1 MRNATQK
8 EIDKFIEY
16 RANHVALV
24 QRIGS
29 VVFGIDISD
38 HDKDKIEADGEELNL
53 FSLRN
58 SMLNG
63 TYHPHKAD
71 RAKLKRLVGKHVKSQ
86 KHHPEY
92 WDDSITARNFDDENP
107 PQVNAHK
114 MPKRYLL
121 EMVCDWC
128 AVALKLNKPLFNWYN
143 KTCTGEN
150 ARFLFT
156 DNQKEYIIE
165 CISRV
170 ASKIKEENLH
180 YPKVEYTAELDSPK
194 IDFGKKLKE
203 SKEDIIYSKE
213 FKDWFGD
220 WENDPE
226 HSSKVVDKDGK
237 PLVVYHGSYNEFDTF
252 KSKGMGIHFGTKQA
266 SEDRLSNTA
275 DIDGDRLDYESLLNK
290 RKEYAKEKG
299 IIYPCFLNIR
309 NPFILKDFGN
319 SNFISS
325 DIYEYLIDYGFPK
338 EEIDGLLY
346 KDGVYLK
353 EYLISKKFDGI
364 FYKNKIEDEGSI
376 SYIVFN
382 SNQIKSAT
390 DNNGN
395 FSIESDNMYESRSLL
410 DMSTEEVINLVEE
423 PVIYR
428 KSFKEWFGDWEND
441 PKNSSKMVGRNG
453 KPKVFY
459 HGTNKKFDTF
469 STDMIGSN
477 TGELG
482 WYGKGF
488 YFTTDYLMARH
499 YGSKVLEVYLN
510 IRHPFYIDSNNLR
523 RYKDELELT
532 DLDLYMTDP
541 ARIFKNNKKS
551 VKLSELL
558 IKDGYDGII
567 YSEDGVSWSEVVV
580 FNPNQIKATD
590 NEGFDKESDNIY
602 EKIKS
607 ENKLKESKED
617 KIYSK
622 EFKEWFGDW
631 ENDPEHSS
639 KVVDKDGKPLAVYH
653 GSFSLFN
660 SFDPNKGHNVPAIW
674 HADRLSIAS
683 HWSNTSDIH
692 RNSKKVS
699 EDFESLKSLVKELES
714 KDTPFEEVVK
724 EISTFT
730 EENFDTKIESFS
742 HYTSL
747 EACKKYNLDPEESEG
762 IYYGYEIIHHNNE
775 MGITGNVRKDLHK
788 YYERLL
794 EYVEDMIKDSTR
806 NSIDSYHSGFLYKN
820 YLNIRKPLIVDA
832 KDEPYYKIKYKGEYY
847 NTESLAMYAKENGYD
862 GVIVKNVYETDY
874 ENKKGTDYI
883 VFNPNQIKS
892 ATDNNGNFSKESDNM
907 YEKILHKNNKWVV
920 TDHTGKKNL
929 GTYDTKEEAEK
940 RLKQVEYFKHINE
953 NEEKVIDTKESSDVE
968 STTVNE
974 KVITSFGGKVPISN
988 KDKDQILKF
997 CKKAVEDGMKPTK
1010 YTEEDMSNS
1019 ANFSSGSI
1027 ASNAPENTLKVINLG
1042 AEKIEEAFVICSL
1055 DGQKVEGTYT
1065 TDLSKAKEMRNELA
1079 DTYKTFFK
1087 INKVADIPNFENTEE
1102 FKEST
1107 EKGKTCVFTFG
1118 RYQPPTKGHLK
1129 VWKKVADTEGDAHYI
1144 YTSHTKD
1151 KKKNPLDYNTKVG
1164 LIESALKENSIN
1176 AEVVE
1181 SEAKTIIDV
1190 VVDIANKG
1198 FTDIIFV
1205 GGSDRLND
1213 IVTLIQKYN
1222 DVPNKEGNSYHFDT
1236 IEGVSAGERD
1246 PDSDSLEGV
1255 SGTKIRQFALDND
1268 FESFKNNLAFSDEST
1283 AKEVM
1288 EIIKSNIK

>member
-8 EIDKFIEY
+8 EIDNFIEY

-38 HDKDKIEADGEELNL
+38 HDKDKIEANGEELNL

-143 KTCTGEN
+143 KTCIGEN

-180 YPKVEYTAELDSPK
+180 YPKIEYTAELDSPK

-203 SKEDIIYSKE
+203 SKEDKIYSKE
-213 FKDWFGD
+213 FKD
-220 WENDPE
+220 
-226 HSSKVVDKDGK
+226 
-237 PLVVYHGSYNEFDTF
+237 
-252 KSKGMGIHFGTKQA
+252 
-266 SEDRLSNTA
+266 
-275 DIDGDRLDYESLLNK
+275 
-290 RKEYAKEKG
+290 
-299 IIYPCFLNIR
+299 
-309 NPFILKDFGN
+309 
-319 SNFISS
+319 
-325 DIYEYLIDYGFPK
+325 
-338 EEIDGLLY
+338 
-346 KDGVYLK
+346 
-353 EYLISKKFDGI
+353 
-364 FYKNKIEDEGSI
+364 
-376 SYIVFN
+376 
-382 SNQIKSAT
+382 
-390 DNNGN
+390 
-395 FSIESDNMYESRSLL
+395 
-410 DMSTEEVINLVEE
+410 
-423 PVIYR
+423 
-428 KSFKEWFGDWEND
+428 
-441 PKNSSKMVGRNG
+441 
-453 KPKVFY
+453 
-459 HGTNKKFDTF
+459 
-469 STDMIGSN
+469 
-477 TGELG
+477 
-482 WYGKGF
+482 
-488 YFTTDYLMARH
+488 
-499 YGSKVLEVYLN
+499 
-510 IRHPFYIDSNNLR
+510 
-523 RYKDELELT
+523 
-532 DLDLYMTDP
+532 
-541 ARIFKNNKKS
+541 
-551 VKLSELL
+551 
-558 IKDGYDGII
+558 
-567 YSEDGVSWSEVVV
+567 
-580 FNPNQIKATD
+580 
-590 NEGFDKESDNIY
+590 
-602 EKIKS
+602 
-607 ENKLKESKED
+607 
-617 KIYSK
+617 
-622 EFKEWFGDW
+622 WFGDW

-653 GSFSLFN
+653 GSFSLFD

-692 RNSKKVS
+692 RSPKVV
-699 EDFESLKSLVKELES
+699 EEFENLKSLVKELES

-724 EISTFT
+724 KISDFT
-730 EENFDTKIESFS
+730 EENFDTEIKSDS
-742 HYTSL
+742 SYTSI
-747 EACKKYNLDPEESEG
+747 EDCKEYNLDPERYEG
-762 IYYGYEIIHHNNE
+762 ISYGYNIIYNNGME
-775 MGITGNVRKDLHK
+775 TGGNVRKDLHK
-788 YYERLL
+788 YYETLMS
-794 EYVEDMIKDSTR
+794 YVESMVR
-806 NSIDSYHSGFLYKN
+806 NSSRDYINYYDGGFIYKN

-832 KDEPYYKIKYKGEYY
+832 KDEPYHNIRYRGEYY
-847 NTESLAMYAKENGYD
+847 NTESLAMYAKERGYD

-892 ATDNNGNFSKESDNM
+892 ATDNNGNFSIESDNM

-1027 ASNAPENTLKVINLG
+1027 ASNAPENTLKVVNLG

-1065 TDLSKAKEMRNELA
+1065 TDLNKAKKMRNELA

-1087 INKVADIPNFENTEE
+1087 INKVSDIPNSENTEE

-1129 VWKKVADTEGDAHYI
+1129 VWKKVGDTEGDAHYI

-1164 LIESALKENSIN
+1164 LIKSALKENNIN

-1246 PDSDSLEGV
+1246 PDSDSLEGI

>member
-8 EIDKFIEY
+8 EIDNFIEY

-143 KTCTGEN
+143 KTCIGEN

-170 ASKIKEENLH
+170 ASKIKGENLH
-180 YPKVEYTAELDSPK
+180 YPKIEYTAELDSPK

-237 PLVVYHGSYNEFDTF
+237 PL
-252 KSKGMGIHFGTKQA
+252 
-266 SEDRLSNTA
+266 
-275 DIDGDRLDYESLLNK
+275 
-290 RKEYAKEKG
+290 
-299 IIYPCFLNIR
+299 
-309 NPFILKDFGN
+309 
-319 SNFISS
+319 
-325 DIYEYLIDYGFPK
+325 
-338 EEIDGLLY
+338 
-346 KDGVYLK
+346 
-353 EYLISKKFDGI
+353 
-364 FYKNKIEDEGSI
+364 
-376 SYIVFN
+376 
-382 SNQIKSAT
+382 
-390 DNNGN
+390 
-395 FSIESDNMYESRSLL
+395 
-410 DMSTEEVINLVEE
+410 
-423 PVIYR
+423 
-428 KSFKEWFGDWEND
+428 
-441 PKNSSKMVGRNG
+441 
-453 KPKVFY
+453 
-459 HGTNKKFDTF
+459 
-469 STDMIGSN
+469 
-477 TGELG
+477 
-482 WYGKGF
+482 
-488 YFTTDYLMARH
+488 
-499 YGSKVLEVYLN
+499 
-510 IRHPFYIDSNNLR
+510 
-523 RYKDELELT
+523 
-532 DLDLYMTDP
+532 
-541 ARIFKNNKKS
+541 
-551 VKLSELL
+551 
-558 IKDGYDGII
+558 
-567 YSEDGVSWSEVVV
+567 
-580 FNPNQIKATD
+580 
-590 NEGFDKESDNIY
+590 
-602 EKIKS
+602 
-607 ENKLKESKED
+607 
-617 KIYSK
+617 
-622 EFKEWFGDW
+622 
-631 ENDPEHSS
+631 
-639 KVVDKDGKPLAVYH
+639 AVYH
-653 GSFSLFN
+653 GSFSLFD

-762 IYYGYEIIHHNNE
+762 IYYGYNVIYNNGME
-775 MGITGNVRKDLHK
+775 SCGNVRKDLHK

-832 KDEPYYKIKYKGEYY
+832 KDKPYYKIKYKGEYY
-847 NTESLAMYAKENGYD
+847 NTESLAMYAKENEYD

-953 NEEKVIDTKESSDVE
+953 NEEKVIDTKESSDVK

-1087 INKVADIPNFENTEE
+1087 INKVADIPNSENTEE

-1129 VWKKVADTEGDAHYI
+1129 VWKKVGDTEGDAHYI

-1246 PDSDSLEGV
+1246 PDSDSLEGI

>member
-8 EIDKFIEY
+8 EIDNFIEY

-38 HDKDKIEADGEELNL
+38 HDKDKIEANGEELNL

-114 MPKRYLL
+114 IPKRYLL

-143 KTCTGEN
+143 KTCIGEN

-180 YPKVEYTAELDSPK
+180 YPKIEYTAELDSPK
-194 IDFGKKLKE
+194 IDFGKKLNE
-203 SKEDIIYSKE
+203 SKEDKIYSKE

-226 HSSKVVDKDGK
+226 HSSKVVD
-237 PLVVYHGSYNEFDTF
+237 
-252 KSKGMGIHFGTKQA
+252 
-266 SEDRLSNTA
+266 
-275 DIDGDRLDYESLLNK
+275 
-290 RKEYAKEKG
+290 
-299 IIYPCFLNIR
+299 
-309 NPFILKDFGN
+309 
-319 SNFISS
+319 
-325 DIYEYLIDYGFPK
+325 
-338 EEIDGLLY
+338 
-346 KDGVYLK
+346 
-353 EYLISKKFDGI
+353 
-364 FYKNKIEDEGSI
+364 
-376 SYIVFN
+376 
-382 SNQIKSAT
+382 
-390 DNNGN
+390 
-395 FSIESDNMYESRSLL
+395 
-410 DMSTEEVINLVEE
+410 
-423 PVIYR
+423 
-428 KSFKEWFGDWEND
+428 EN
-441 PKNSSKMVGRNG
+441 
-453 KPKVFY
+453 
-459 HGTNKKFDTF
+459 
-469 STDMIGSN
+469 
-477 TGELG
+477 
-482 WYGKGF
+482 
-488 YFTTDYLMARH
+488 
-499 YGSKVLEVYLN
+499 
-510 IRHPFYIDSNNLR
+510 
-523 RYKDELELT
+523 
-532 DLDLYMTDP
+532 
-541 ARIFKNNKKS
+541 
-551 VKLSELL
+551 
-558 IKDGYDGII
+558 
-567 YSEDGVSWSEVVV
+567 
-580 FNPNQIKATD
+580 
-590 NEGFDKESDNIY
+590 
-602 EKIKS
+602 
-607 ENKLKESKED
+607 
-617 KIYSK
+617 
-622 EFKEWFGDW
+622 
-631 ENDPEHSS
+631 
-639 KVVDKDGKPLAVYH
+639 GKPLAVYH
-653 GSFSLFN
+653 GSFSLFD

-762 IYYGYEIIHHNNE
+762 IYYGYNIIYNNGME
-775 MGITGNVRKDLHK
+775 SGGNVRKDLHK

-832 KDEPYYKIKYKGEYY
+832 KDKPYYKIWYKGEYY

-883 VFNPNQIKS
+883 VFNSNQIKS
-892 ATDNNGNFSKESDNM
+892 ATDNNGNFSIESDNM

-1042 AEKIEEAFVICSL
+1042 VEKIEEAFVICSL

-1087 INKVADIPNFENTEE
+1087 INKVADIPNSENTEE

-1129 VWKKVADTEGDAHYI
+1129 VWKKVANTEGDAHYI

-1164 LIESALKENSIN
+1164 LIESALKENNID

-1222 DVPNKEGNSYHFDT
+1222 DVPNKEGDSYHFDT

-1268 FESFKNNLAFSDEST
+1268 FESFKDNLAFSDEST

>member
-8 EIDKFIEY
+8 EIDNFIEY

-38 HDKDKIEADGEELNL
+38 HDKDKIEANGEELNL

-63 TYHPHKAD
+63 TYHPHKAE

-86 KHHPEY
+86 EHHPEY

-143 KTCTGEN
+143 KTCIGEN

-180 YPKVEYTAELDSPK
+180 YPKIEYTAELDSPK

-237 PLVVYHGSYNEFDTF
+237 PL
-252 KSKGMGIHFGTKQA
+252 
-266 SEDRLSNTA
+266 
-275 DIDGDRLDYESLLNK
+275 
-290 RKEYAKEKG
+290 
-299 IIYPCFLNIR
+299 
-309 NPFILKDFGN
+309 
-319 SNFISS
+319 
-325 DIYEYLIDYGFPK
+325 
-338 EEIDGLLY
+338 
-346 KDGVYLK
+346 
-353 EYLISKKFDGI
+353 
-364 FYKNKIEDEGSI
+364 
-376 SYIVFN
+376 
-382 SNQIKSAT
+382 
-390 DNNGN
+390 
-395 FSIESDNMYESRSLL
+395 
-410 DMSTEEVINLVEE
+410 
-423 PVIYR
+423 
-428 KSFKEWFGDWEND
+428 
-441 PKNSSKMVGRNG
+441 
-453 KPKVFY
+453 
-459 HGTNKKFDTF
+459 
-469 STDMIGSN
+469 
-477 TGELG
+477 
-482 WYGKGF
+482 
-488 YFTTDYLMARH
+488 
-499 YGSKVLEVYLN
+499 
-510 IRHPFYIDSNNLR
+510 
-523 RYKDELELT
+523 
-532 DLDLYMTDP
+532 
-541 ARIFKNNKKS
+541 
-551 VKLSELL
+551 
-558 IKDGYDGII
+558 
-567 YSEDGVSWSEVVV
+567 
-580 FNPNQIKATD
+580 
-590 NEGFDKESDNIY
+590 
-602 EKIKS
+602 
-607 ENKLKESKED
+607 
-617 KIYSK
+617 
-622 EFKEWFGDW
+622 
-631 ENDPEHSS
+631 
-639 KVVDKDGKPLAVYH
+639 AVYH
-653 GSFSLFN
+653 GSFSLFD

-692 RNSKKVS
+692 RSPKVV
-699 EDFESLKSLVKELES
+699 EEFENLKSLVKELES

-724 EISTFT
+724 KISDFT
-730 EENFDTKIESFS
+730 EENFDTEIKSDS
-742 HYTSL
+742 SYTSI
-747 EACKKYNLDPEESEG
+747 EDCKEYNLDPERYEG
-762 IYYGYEIIHHNNE
+762 ISYGYNIIYNNGME
-775 MGITGNVRKDLHK
+775 TGGNVRKDLHK
-788 YYERLL
+788 YYETLMS
-794 EYVEDMIKDSTR
+794 YVESMVR
-806 NSIDSYHSGFLYKN
+806 NSSRDYINYYDGGFLYKN

-832 KDEPYYKIKYKGEYY
+832 KDEPYHNIRYRGEYY
-847 NTESLAMYAKENGYD
+847 NTESLAMYAKERGYD

-892 ATDNNGNFSKESDNM
+892 ATDNNGNFSKESDNI

-929 GTYDTKEEAEK
+929 GTYDTKEEADK

-953 NEEKVIDTKESSDVE
+953 NQEKVIDTKEPSDVK

-1065 TDLSKAKEMRNELA
+1065 TDLNKAKEMRNELA

-1087 INKVADIPNFENTEE
+1087 IDKVSDIPNSENTEE

-1129 VWKKVADTEGDAHYI
+1129 VWKKVGDTEGDAHYI

-1164 LIESALKENSIN
+1164 LIKSALKENNIN

-1246 PDSDSLEGV
+1246 PDSDSLEGI

>member
-1 MRNATQK
+1 MRTATQK
-8 EIDKFIEY
+8 EIDNFIEY

-29 VVFGIDISD
+29 VVFGINISD

-71 RAKLKRLVGKHVKSQ
+71 RAKLKKLVGKHVKSQ

-143 KTCTGEN
+143 KTCIGEN

-226 HSSKVVDKDGK
+226 HSSKVVD
-237 PLVVYHGSYNEFDTF
+237 
-252 KSKGMGIHFGTKQA
+252 
-266 SEDRLSNTA
+266 
-275 DIDGDRLDYESLLNK
+275 
-290 RKEYAKEKG
+290 
-299 IIYPCFLNIR
+299 
-309 NPFILKDFGN
+309 
-319 SNFISS
+319 
-325 DIYEYLIDYGFPK
+325 
-338 EEIDGLLY
+338 
-346 KDGVYLK
+346 
-353 EYLISKKFDGI
+353 
-364 FYKNKIEDEGSI
+364 
-376 SYIVFN
+376 
-382 SNQIKSAT
+382 
-390 DNNGN
+390 
-395 FSIESDNMYESRSLL
+395 
-410 DMSTEEVINLVEE
+410 
-423 PVIYR
+423 
-428 KSFKEWFGDWEND
+428 EN
-441 PKNSSKMVGRNG
+441 
-453 KPKVFY
+453 
-459 HGTNKKFDTF
+459 
-469 STDMIGSN
+469 
-477 TGELG
+477 
-482 WYGKGF
+482 
-488 YFTTDYLMARH
+488 
-499 YGSKVLEVYLN
+499 
-510 IRHPFYIDSNNLR
+510 
-523 RYKDELELT
+523 
-532 DLDLYMTDP
+532 
-541 ARIFKNNKKS
+541 
-551 VKLSELL
+551 
-558 IKDGYDGII
+558 
-567 YSEDGVSWSEVVV
+567 
-580 FNPNQIKATD
+580 
-590 NEGFDKESDNIY
+590 
-602 EKIKS
+602 
-607 ENKLKESKED
+607 
-617 KIYSK
+617 
-622 EFKEWFGDW
+622 
-631 ENDPEHSS
+631 
-639 KVVDKDGKPLAVYH
+639 GKPLAVYH
-653 GSFSLFN
+653 GSFSLFD
-660 SFDPNKGHNVPAIW
+660 SFDMNKGHNVPAVW
-674 HADRLSIAS
+674 HSDRIGIAS
-683 HWSNTSDIH
+683 NWSNTLSIH
-692 RNSKKVS
+692 RCSKIKDEFEDLKKKVY
-699 EDFESLKSLVKELES
+699 DLES
-714 KDTPFEEVVK
+714 KNTPFEEVVE
-724 EISTFT
+724 EINNFT
-730 EENFDTKIESFS
+730 RSNLDIEIEPLSQYS
-742 HYTSL
+742 SYDN
-747 EACKKYNLDPEESEG
+747 CKKYKLDAEE
-762 IYYGYEIIHHNNE
+762 YENICYEYTILSHGRLVNPS
-775 MGITGNVRKDLHK
+775 NVRKDLHK
-788 YYERLL
+788 YYERILKYI
-794 EYVEDMIKDSTR
+794 ERSINDSTR
-806 NSIDSYHSGFLYKN
+806 NYSYNTGFLYKN
-820 YLNIRKPLIVDA
+820 YLNIRNPLIIDA
-832 KDEPYYKIKYKGEYY
+832 KDKPYYKIWYKGEYY

-862 GVIVKNVYETDY
+862 GVIVNNVYETAY
-874 ENKKGTDYI
+874 EDKKGTDYI

-1010 YTEEDMSNS
+1010 YTEEAMSNS

-1129 VWKKVADTEGDAHYI
+1129 VWKKVGDTEGDAHYI

-1255 SGTKIRQFALDND
+1255 SGTKIRQFALDNN

-1288 EIIKSNIK
+1288 ELIKSNIK

>member
-1 MRNATQK
+1 MRTATQK
-8 EIDKFIEY
+8 EIDNFIEY

-29 VVFGIDISD
+29 VVFGINISD

-71 RAKLKRLVGKHVKSQ
+71 RAKLKKLVGKHVKSQ

-143 KTCTGEN
+143 KTCIGEN

-226 HSSKVVDKDGK
+226 HSSKVVD
-237 PLVVYHGSYNEFDTF
+237 
-252 KSKGMGIHFGTKQA
+252 
-266 SEDRLSNTA
+266 
-275 DIDGDRLDYESLLNK
+275 
-290 RKEYAKEKG
+290 
-299 IIYPCFLNIR
+299 
-309 NPFILKDFGN
+309 
-319 SNFISS
+319 
-325 DIYEYLIDYGFPK
+325 
-338 EEIDGLLY
+338 
-346 KDGVYLK
+346 
-353 EYLISKKFDGI
+353 
-364 FYKNKIEDEGSI
+364 
-376 SYIVFN
+376 
-382 SNQIKSAT
+382 
-390 DNNGN
+390 
-395 FSIESDNMYESRSLL
+395 
-410 DMSTEEVINLVEE
+410 
-423 PVIYR
+423 
-428 KSFKEWFGDWEND
+428 EN
-441 PKNSSKMVGRNG
+441 
-453 KPKVFY
+453 
-459 HGTNKKFDTF
+459 
-469 STDMIGSN
+469 
-477 TGELG
+477 
-482 WYGKGF
+482 
-488 YFTTDYLMARH
+488 
-499 YGSKVLEVYLN
+499 
-510 IRHPFYIDSNNLR
+510 
-523 RYKDELELT
+523 
-532 DLDLYMTDP
+532 
-541 ARIFKNNKKS
+541 
-551 VKLSELL
+551 
-558 IKDGYDGII
+558 
-567 YSEDGVSWSEVVV
+567 
-580 FNPNQIKATD
+580 
-590 NEGFDKESDNIY
+590 
-602 EKIKS
+602 
-607 ENKLKESKED
+607 
-617 KIYSK
+617 
-622 EFKEWFGDW
+622 
-631 ENDPEHSS
+631 
-639 KVVDKDGKPLAVYH
+639 GKPLAVYH
-653 GSFSLFN
+653 GSFSLFD
-660 SFDPNKGHNVPAIW
+660 SFDMNKGHNVPAVW
-674 HADRLSIAS
+674 HSDRIGIAS
-683 HWSNTSDIH
+683 NWSNTLSIH
-692 RNSKKVS
+692 RCSKIKDEFEDLKKKVY
-699 EDFESLKSLVKELES
+699 DLES
-714 KDTPFEEVVK
+714 KNTPFEEVVE
-724 EISTFT
+724 EINNFT
-730 EENFDTKIESFS
+730 RSNLDIEIEPLSQYS
-742 HYTSL
+742 SYDN
-747 EACKKYNLDPEESEG
+747 CKKYKLDAEE
-762 IYYGYEIIHHNNE
+762 YENICYEYTILSHGRLVNPS
-775 MGITGNVRKDLHK
+775 NVRKDLHK
-788 YYERLL
+788 YYERILKYI
-794 EYVEDMIKDSTR
+794 ERSINDSTR
-806 NSIDSYHSGFLYKN
+806 NYSYNTGFLYKN
-820 YLNIRKPLIVDA
+820 YLNIRNPLIIDA
-832 KDEPYYKIKYKGEYY
+832 KDKPYYKIWYKGEYY

-862 GVIVKNVYETDY
+862 GVIVNNVYETAY
-874 ENKKGTDYI
+874 EDKKGTDYI

-1010 YTEEDMSNS
+1010 YTEEAMSNS

-1129 VWKKVADTEGDAHYI
+1129 VWKKVGDTEGDAHYI

>member
-8 EIDKFIEY
+8 EIDNFIEY

-38 HDKDKIEADGEELNL
+38 HDKDKIEANGEELNL

-180 YPKVEYTAELDSPK
+180 YPKIEYTAELDSPK
-194 IDFGKKLKE
+194 IDFGKKLNE

-226 HSSKVVDKDGK
+226 HSSKV
-237 PLVVYHGSYNEFDTF
+237 
-252 KSKGMGIHFGTKQA
+252 I
-266 SEDRLSNTA
+266 
-275 DIDGDRLDYESLLNK
+275 
-290 RKEYAKEKG
+290 
-299 IIYPCFLNIR
+299 
-309 NPFILKDFGN
+309 
-319 SNFISS
+319 
-325 DIYEYLIDYGFPK
+325 
-338 EEIDGLLY
+338 
-346 KDGVYLK
+346 
-353 EYLISKKFDGI
+353 
-364 FYKNKIEDEGSI
+364 
-376 SYIVFN
+376 
-382 SNQIKSAT
+382 
-390 DNNGN
+390 
-395 FSIESDNMYESRSLL
+395 
-410 DMSTEEVINLVEE
+410 
-423 PVIYR
+423 
-428 KSFKEWFGDWEND
+428 
-441 PKNSSKMVGRNG
+441 
-453 KPKVFY
+453 
-459 HGTNKKFDTF
+459 
-469 STDMIGSN
+469 
-477 TGELG
+477 
-482 WYGKGF
+482 
-488 YFTTDYLMARH
+488 
-499 YGSKVLEVYLN
+499 
-510 IRHPFYIDSNNLR
+510 
-523 RYKDELELT
+523 
-532 DLDLYMTDP
+532 
-541 ARIFKNNKKS
+541 
-551 VKLSELL
+551 
-558 IKDGYDGII
+558 
-567 YSEDGVSWSEVVV
+567 
-580 FNPNQIKATD
+580 
-590 NEGFDKESDNIY
+590 
-602 EKIKS
+602 
-607 ENKLKESKED
+607 
-617 KIYSK
+617 
-622 EFKEWFGDW
+622 
-631 ENDPEHSS
+631 
-639 KVVDKDGKPLAVYH
+639 DKDGKPLAVYH
-653 GSFSLFN
+653 GSFSLFD

-692 RNSKKVS
+692 RSPKVV
-699 EDFESLKSLVKELES
+699 EEFENLKSLVKELES

-724 EISTFT
+724 KISDFT
-730 EENFDTKIESFS
+730 EENFDTKIKSDS
-742 HYTSL
+742 SYTSI
-747 EACKKYNLDPEESEG
+747 EDCKEYNLDPERYEG
-762 IYYGYEIIHHNNE
+762 ISYGYNIIYNNGME
-775 MGITGNVRKDLHK
+775 SGGNVRKDLHK
-788 YYERLL
+788 YYETLMS
-794 EYVEDMIKDSTR
+794 YVESMVR
-806 NSIDSYHSGFLYKN
+806 NSSRDYINYYDGGFLYKN

-832 KDEPYYKIKYKGEYY
+832 KDEPYHKIKYKGEYY
-847 NTESLAMYAKENGYD
+847 NTESLAMYAKERGYD

-1027 ASNAPENTLKVINLG
+1027 ASNAPENTFKVINLG

-1087 INKVADIPNFENTEE
+1087 INKVADIPNSENTEE

-1129 VWKKVADTEGDAHYI
+1129 VWKKVGDTEGDAHYI

-1164 LIESALKENSIN
+1164 LIKSALKENNIN

-1222 DVPNKEGNSYHFDT
+1222 GVPNKEGNSYHFDT

-1268 FESFKNNLAFSDEST
+1268 FKSFKDNLAFSDEST

>member
-1 MRNATQK
+1 MRTATQK
-8 EIDKFIEY
+8 EIDNFIEY

-29 VVFGIDISD
+29 VVFGINISD

-71 RAKLKRLVGKHVKSQ
+71 RAKLKKLVGKHVKSQ

-143 KTCTGEN
+143 KTCIGEN

-226 HSSKVVDKDGK
+226 HSSKVVD
-237 PLVVYHGSYNEFDTF
+237 
-252 KSKGMGIHFGTKQA
+252 
-266 SEDRLSNTA
+266 
-275 DIDGDRLDYESLLNK
+275 
-290 RKEYAKEKG
+290 
-299 IIYPCFLNIR
+299 
-309 NPFILKDFGN
+309 
-319 SNFISS
+319 
-325 DIYEYLIDYGFPK
+325 
-338 EEIDGLLY
+338 
-346 KDGVYLK
+346 
-353 EYLISKKFDGI
+353 
-364 FYKNKIEDEGSI
+364 
-376 SYIVFN
+376 
-382 SNQIKSAT
+382 
-390 DNNGN
+390 
-395 FSIESDNMYESRSLL
+395 
-410 DMSTEEVINLVEE
+410 
-423 PVIYR
+423 
-428 KSFKEWFGDWEND
+428 EN
-441 PKNSSKMVGRNG
+441 
-453 KPKVFY
+453 
-459 HGTNKKFDTF
+459 
-469 STDMIGSN
+469 
-477 TGELG
+477 
-482 WYGKGF
+482 
-488 YFTTDYLMARH
+488 
-499 YGSKVLEVYLN
+499 
-510 IRHPFYIDSNNLR
+510 
-523 RYKDELELT
+523 
-532 DLDLYMTDP
+532 
-541 ARIFKNNKKS
+541 
-551 VKLSELL
+551 
-558 IKDGYDGII
+558 
-567 YSEDGVSWSEVVV
+567 
-580 FNPNQIKATD
+580 
-590 NEGFDKESDNIY
+590 
-602 EKIKS
+602 
-607 ENKLKESKED
+607 
-617 KIYSK
+617 
-622 EFKEWFGDW
+622 
-631 ENDPEHSS
+631 
-639 KVVDKDGKPLAVYH
+639 GKPLAVYH
-653 GSFSLFN
+653 GSFSLFD
-660 SFDPNKGHNVPAIW
+660 SFDMNKGHNVPAVW
-674 HADRLSIAS
+674 HSDRIGIAS
-683 HWSNTSDIH
+683 NWSNTLSIH
-692 RNSKKVS
+692 RCSKIKDEFEDLKKKVY
-699 EDFESLKSLVKELES
+699 DLES
-714 KDTPFEEVVK
+714 KNTPFEEVVE
-724 EISTFT
+724 EINNFT
-730 EENFDTKIESFS
+730 RSNLDIEIEPLSQYS
-742 HYTSL
+742 SYDN
-747 EACKKYNLDPEESEG
+747 CKKYKLDAEE
-762 IYYGYEIIHHNNE
+762 YENICYEYTILSHGRLVNPS
-775 MGITGNVRKDLHK
+775 NVRKDLHK
-788 YYERLL
+788 YYERILKYI
-794 EYVEDMIKDSTR
+794 ERSINDSTR
-806 NSIDSYHSGFLYKN
+806 NYSYNTGFLYKN
-820 YLNIRKPLIVDA
+820 YLNIRNPLIIDA
-832 KDEPYYKIKYKGEYY
+832 KDKPYYKIWYKGEYY

-862 GVIVKNVYETDY
+862 GVIVNNVYETAY
-874 ENKKGTDYI
+874 EDKKGTDYI

-1010 YTEEDMSNS
+1010 YTEEAMSNS

-1129 VWKKVADTEGDAHYI
+1129 VWKKVGDTEGDAHYI

-1190 VVDIANKG
+1190 IVDIANKG

-1255 SGTKIRQFALDND
+1255 SGTKIRQFALDNN

-1288 EIIKSNIK
+1288 ELIKSNIK

>member
-8 EIDKFIEY
+8 EIDNFIEY

-38 HDKDKIEADGEELNL
+38 HDKDKIEANGEELNL

-121 EMVCDWC
+121 ELVCDWC

-143 KTCTGEN
+143 KTCIGEN

-180 YPKVEYTAELDSPK
+180 YPKIEYTAELDSPK

-237 PLVVYHGSYNEFDTF
+237 PL
-252 KSKGMGIHFGTKQA
+252 
-266 SEDRLSNTA
+266 
-275 DIDGDRLDYESLLNK
+275 
-290 RKEYAKEKG
+290 
-299 IIYPCFLNIR
+299 
-309 NPFILKDFGN
+309 
-319 SNFISS
+319 
-325 DIYEYLIDYGFPK
+325 
-338 EEIDGLLY
+338 
-346 KDGVYLK
+346 
-353 EYLISKKFDGI
+353 
-364 FYKNKIEDEGSI
+364 
-376 SYIVFN
+376 
-382 SNQIKSAT
+382 
-390 DNNGN
+390 
-395 FSIESDNMYESRSLL
+395 
-410 DMSTEEVINLVEE
+410 
-423 PVIYR
+423 
-428 KSFKEWFGDWEND
+428 
-441 PKNSSKMVGRNG
+441 
-453 KPKVFY
+453 
-459 HGTNKKFDTF
+459 
-469 STDMIGSN
+469 
-477 TGELG
+477 
-482 WYGKGF
+482 
-488 YFTTDYLMARH
+488 
-499 YGSKVLEVYLN
+499 
-510 IRHPFYIDSNNLR
+510 
-523 RYKDELELT
+523 
-532 DLDLYMTDP
+532 
-541 ARIFKNNKKS
+541 
-551 VKLSELL
+551 
-558 IKDGYDGII
+558 
-567 YSEDGVSWSEVVV
+567 
-580 FNPNQIKATD
+580 
-590 NEGFDKESDNIY
+590 
-602 EKIKS
+602 
-607 ENKLKESKED
+607 
-617 KIYSK
+617 
-622 EFKEWFGDW
+622 
-631 ENDPEHSS
+631 
-639 KVVDKDGKPLAVYH
+639 AVYH
-653 GSFSLFN
+653 GSFSLFD

-692 RNSKKVS
+692 RSPKVV
-699 EDFESLKSLVKELES
+699 EEFENLKSLVKELES

-724 EISTFT
+724 KISDFT
-730 EENFDTKIESFS
+730 EENFDTEIKSDS
-742 HYTSL
+742 SYTSL
-747 EACKKYNLDPEESEG
+747 EACKKYNLDPERYEG
-762 IYYGYEIIHHNNE
+762 ISYGYVITYNNGME
-775 MGITGNVRKDLHK
+775 MYGNVRKDLHK
-788 YYERLL
+788 YYGMLL
-794 EYVEDMIKDSTR
+794 EYVEDMVKGSTR
-806 NSIDSYHSGFLYKN
+806 NSIVSYHKGFLYKN
-820 YLNIRKPLIVDA
+820 YLNIIKPLIVDA
-832 KDEPYYKIKYKGEYY
+832 KDEPYHKIKYKGEYY
-847 NTESLAMYAKENGYD
+847 NTESLAMYAKERGYD

-929 GTYDTKEEAEK
+929 GTYDTKEEADK

-953 NEEKVIDTKESSDVE
+953 NQEKVIDTKEPSDVK

-1065 TDLSKAKEMRNELA
+1065 TDLNKAKEMRNELA

-1087 INKVADIPNFENTEE
+1087 IDKVSDIPNSENTEE

-1129 VWKKVADTEGDAHYI
+1129 VWKKVGDTEGDAHYI

-1164 LIESALKENSIN
+1164 LIKSALKENNIN

-1246 PDSDSLEGV
+1246 PDSDSLEGI

>member
-8 EIDKFIEY
+8 EIDNFIEY

-38 HDKDKIEADGEELNL
+38 HDKDKIEANGEELNL

-143 KTCTGEN
+143 KTCIGEN

-180 YPKVEYTAELDSPK
+180 YPKIEYTAELDSPK

-203 SKEDIIYSKE
+203 SKEDKIYSKE
-213 FKDWFGD
+213 FKD
-220 WENDPE
+220 
-226 HSSKVVDKDGK
+226 
-237 PLVVYHGSYNEFDTF
+237 
-252 KSKGMGIHFGTKQA
+252 
-266 SEDRLSNTA
+266 
-275 DIDGDRLDYESLLNK
+275 
-290 RKEYAKEKG
+290 
-299 IIYPCFLNIR
+299 
-309 NPFILKDFGN
+309 
-319 SNFISS
+319 
-325 DIYEYLIDYGFPK
+325 
-338 EEIDGLLY
+338 
-346 KDGVYLK
+346 
-353 EYLISKKFDGI
+353 
-364 FYKNKIEDEGSI
+364 
-376 SYIVFN
+376 
-382 SNQIKSAT
+382 
-390 DNNGN
+390 
-395 FSIESDNMYESRSLL
+395 
-410 DMSTEEVINLVEE
+410 
-423 PVIYR
+423 
-428 KSFKEWFGDWEND
+428 
-441 PKNSSKMVGRNG
+441 
-453 KPKVFY
+453 
-459 HGTNKKFDTF
+459 
-469 STDMIGSN
+469 
-477 TGELG
+477 
-482 WYGKGF
+482 
-488 YFTTDYLMARH
+488 
-499 YGSKVLEVYLN
+499 
-510 IRHPFYIDSNNLR
+510 
-523 RYKDELELT
+523 
-532 DLDLYMTDP
+532 
-541 ARIFKNNKKS
+541 
-551 VKLSELL
+551 
-558 IKDGYDGII
+558 
-567 YSEDGVSWSEVVV
+567 
-580 FNPNQIKATD
+580 
-590 NEGFDKESDNIY
+590 
-602 EKIKS
+602 
-607 ENKLKESKED
+607 
-617 KIYSK
+617 
-622 EFKEWFGDW
+622 WFGDW

-653 GSFSLFN
+653 GSFSLFD

-692 RNSKKVS
+692 RSPKVV
-699 EDFESLKSLVKELES
+699 EEFENLKSLVKELES

-724 EISTFT
+724 KISDFT
-730 EENFDTKIESFS
+730 EENFDTEIKSDS
-742 HYTSL
+742 SYTSI
-747 EACKKYNLDPEESEG
+747 EDCKEYNLDPERYEG
-762 IYYGYEIIHHNNE
+762 TSYGYNIIYNNGME
-775 MGITGNVRKDLHK
+775 TGGNVRKDLHK
-788 YYERLL
+788 YYETLMS
-794 EYVEDMIKDSTR
+794 YVESMVR
-806 NSIDSYHSGFLYKN
+806 NSSRDYINYYDGGFIYKN

-832 KDEPYYKIKYKGEYY
+832 KDEPYHNIRYRGEYY
-847 NTESLAMYAKENGYD
+847 NTESLAMYAKERGYD

-892 ATDNNGNFSKESDNM
+892 ATDNNGNFSIESDNM

-1027 ASNAPENTLKVINLG
+1027 ASNAPENTLKVVNLG

-1065 TDLSKAKEMRNELA
+1065 TDLNKAKKMRNELA

-1087 INKVADIPNFENTEE
+1087 INKVSDIPNSENTEE

-1129 VWKKVADTEGDAHYI
+1129 VWKKVGDTEGDAHYI

-1164 LIESALKENSIN
+1164 LIKFALKENNIN

-1246 PDSDSLEGV
+1246 PDSDSLEGI

>member
-38 HDKDKIEADGEELNL
+38 HDKDKIEADGDELNL
-53 FSLRN
+53 YALRN

-63 TYHPHKAD
+63 TYHPHIAD
-71 RAKLKRLVGKHVKSQ
+71 KKKLSRLAGEHVKSQ

-92 WDDSITARNFDDENP
+92 WDDSITPRSFDDINP

-121 EMVCDWC
+121 EMCCDWS
-128 AVALKLNKPLFNWYN
+128 AVALKLNKPIFSWYN
-143 KTCTGEN
+143 KTCIGEN

-156 DNQKEYIIE
+156 DNQKDYIVE
-165 CISRV
+165 CLSRIQ
-170 ASKIKEENLH
+170 SKIDSEKLY
-180 YPKVEYTAELDSPK
+180 YPNVTYNAEQVSPK
-194 IDFGKKLKE
+194 IDFGKKFTE
-203 SKEDIIYSKE
+203 SKEDI
-213 FKDWFGD
+213 
-220 WENDPE
+220 
-226 HSSKVVDKDGK
+226 
-237 PLVVYHGSYNEFDTF
+237 
-252 KSKGMGIHFGTKQA
+252 
-266 SEDRLSNTA
+266 
-275 DIDGDRLDYESLLNK
+275 
-290 RKEYAKEKG
+290 
-299 IIYPCFLNIR
+299 
-309 NPFILKDFGN
+309 
-319 SNFISS
+319 
-325 DIYEYLIDYGFPK
+325 
-338 EEIDGLLY
+338 
-346 KDGVYLK
+346 
-353 EYLISKKFDGI
+353 
-364 FYKNKIEDEGSI
+364 
-376 SYIVFN
+376 
-382 SNQIKSAT
+382 
-390 DNNGN
+390 
-395 FSIESDNMYESRSLL
+395 
-410 DMSTEEVINLVEE
+410 
-423 PVIYR
+423 
-428 KSFKEWFGDWEND
+428 
-441 PKNSSKMVGRNG
+441 
-453 KPKVFY
+453 
-459 HGTNKKFDTF
+459 
-469 STDMIGSN
+469 
-477 TGELG
+477 
-482 WYGKGF
+482 
-488 YFTTDYLMARH
+488 
-499 YGSKVLEVYLN
+499 
-510 IRHPFYIDSNNLR
+510 
-523 RYKDELELT
+523 
-532 DLDLYMTDP
+532 
-541 ARIFKNNKKS
+541 
-551 VKLSELL
+551 
-558 IKDGYDGII
+558 
-567 YSEDGVSWSEVVV
+567 
-580 FNPNQIKATD
+580 
-590 NEGFDKESDNIY
+590 
-602 EKIKS
+602 
-607 ENKLKESKED
+607 
-617 KIYSK
+617 IYSK

-631 ENDPEHSS
+631 ENDPENSS
-639 KVVDKDGKPLAVYH
+639 KVVDENGKPLAVYH
-653 GSFSLFN
+653 GSFSLFD
-660 SFDPNKGHNVPAIW
+660 SFDMNKGHNVPAVW
-674 HADRLSIAS
+674 HSDRIGIAS

-692 RNSKKVS
+692 RSPKVV
-699 EDFESLKSLVKELES
+699 EEFENLKSLVKELES

-724 EISTFT
+724 KISDFT
-730 EENFDTKIESFS
+730 EENFDTEIKSDS
-742 HYTSL
+742 SYTSI
-747 EACKKYNLDPEESEG
+747 EDCKEYNLDPERYEG
-762 IYYGYEIIHHNNE
+762 ISYGYNIIYNNGME
-775 MGITGNVRKDLHK
+775 TGGNVRKDLHK
-788 YYERLL
+788 YYETLMS
-794 EYVEDMIKDSTR
+794 YVESMVR
-806 NSIDSYHSGFLYKN
+806 NSSRDYINYYDGGFLYKN

-832 KDEPYYKIKYKGEYY
+832 KDEPYHNIRYRGEYY
-847 NTESLAMYAKENGYD
+847 NTESLAMYAKERGYD

-892 ATDNNGNFSKESDNM
+892 ATDNNGNFSIESDNM

-953 NEEKVIDTKESSDVE
+953 NEEKSIDNKEPSDVE

-1065 TDLSKAKEMRNELA
+1065 TDLNKAKEMRNELA

-1087 INKVADIPNFENTEE
+1087 INKVADIPNSENTEE

-1129 VWKKVADTEGDAHYI
+1129 VWKKVGDTEGDAHYI

-1164 LIESALKENSIN
+1164 LIKSALKENNIN

-1222 DVPNKEGNSYHFDT
+1222 DVPNKEGDSYHFDT

-1246 PDSDSLEGV
+1246 PDSDSLEGI

>member
-8 EIDKFIEY
+8 EIDNFIEY

-38 HDKDKIEADGEELNL
+38 HDKDKIEANGEELNL

-180 YPKVEYTAELDSPK
+180 YPKIEYTAELDSPK

-237 PLVVYHGSYNEFDTF
+237 PL
-252 KSKGMGIHFGTKQA
+252 
-266 SEDRLSNTA
+266 
-275 DIDGDRLDYESLLNK
+275 
-290 RKEYAKEKG
+290 
-299 IIYPCFLNIR
+299 
-309 NPFILKDFGN
+309 
-319 SNFISS
+319 
-325 DIYEYLIDYGFPK
+325 
-338 EEIDGLLY
+338 
-346 KDGVYLK
+346 
-353 EYLISKKFDGI
+353 
-364 FYKNKIEDEGSI
+364 
-376 SYIVFN
+376 
-382 SNQIKSAT
+382 
-390 DNNGN
+390 
-395 FSIESDNMYESRSLL
+395 
-410 DMSTEEVINLVEE
+410 
-423 PVIYR
+423 
-428 KSFKEWFGDWEND
+428 
-441 PKNSSKMVGRNG
+441 
-453 KPKVFY
+453 
-459 HGTNKKFDTF
+459 
-469 STDMIGSN
+469 
-477 TGELG
+477 
-482 WYGKGF
+482 
-488 YFTTDYLMARH
+488 
-499 YGSKVLEVYLN
+499 
-510 IRHPFYIDSNNLR
+510 
-523 RYKDELELT
+523 
-532 DLDLYMTDP
+532 
-541 ARIFKNNKKS
+541 
-551 VKLSELL
+551 
-558 IKDGYDGII
+558 
-567 YSEDGVSWSEVVV
+567 
-580 FNPNQIKATD
+580 
-590 NEGFDKESDNIY
+590 
-602 EKIKS
+602 
-607 ENKLKESKED
+607 
-617 KIYSK
+617 
-622 EFKEWFGDW
+622 
-631 ENDPEHSS
+631 
-639 KVVDKDGKPLAVYH
+639 AVYH
-653 GSFSLFN
+653 GSFSLFD

-692 RNSKKVS
+692 RSPKVV
-699 EDFESLKSLVKELES
+699 EEFENLKSLVKELES

-724 EISTFT
+724 KISDFT
-730 EENFDTKIESFS
+730 EENFDTEIKSDS
-742 HYTSL
+742 SYTSI
-747 EACKKYNLDPEESEG
+747 EDCKEYNLDPERYEG
-762 IYYGYEIIHHNNE
+762 ISYGYNIIYNNGME
-775 MGITGNVRKDLHK
+775 TGGNVRKDLHK
-788 YYERLL
+788 YYETLMS
-794 EYVEDMIKDSTR
+794 YVESMVR
-806 NSIDSYHSGFLYKN
+806 NSSRDYINYYDGGFLYKN

-832 KDEPYYKIKYKGEYY
+832 KDEPYHNIRYRGEYY
-847 NTESLAMYAKENGYD
+847 NTESLAMYAKEKGYD

-892 ATDNNGNFSKESDNM
+892 ATDNNGNFSIESDNM

-953 NEEKVIDTKESSDVE
+953 NEEKVIDTKEPSDVE

-1027 ASNAPENTLKVINLG
+1027 ASNAPENTRKVINLG

-1065 TDLSKAKEMRNELA
+1065 TDLNKAKEMRNELA

-1087 INKVADIPNFENTEE
+1087 IDKVSDIPNSENTEE

-1129 VWKKVADTEGDAHYI
+1129 VWKKVGDTEGDAHYI

-1164 LIESALKENSIN
+1164 LIKSALKENNIN

-1190 VVDIANKG
+1190 VVDIADKG

-1288 EIIKSNIK
+1288 EIIKSNIKK

>member
-8 EIDKFIEY
+8 EIDNFIEY

-38 HDKDKIEADGEELNL
+38 HDKDKIEANGEELNL

-143 KTCTGEN
+143 KTCIGEN

-180 YPKVEYTAELDSPK
+180 YPKIEYTAELDSPK

-213 FKDWFGD
+213 FK
-220 WENDPE
+220 
-226 HSSKVVDKDGK
+226 
-237 PLVVYHGSYNEFDTF
+237 
-252 KSKGMGIHFGTKQA
+252 
-266 SEDRLSNTA
+266 
-275 DIDGDRLDYESLLNK
+275 
-290 RKEYAKEKG
+290 
-299 IIYPCFLNIR
+299 
-309 NPFILKDFGN
+309 
-319 SNFISS
+319 
-325 DIYEYLIDYGFPK
+325 
-338 EEIDGLLY
+338 
-346 KDGVYLK
+346 
-353 EYLISKKFDGI
+353 
-364 FYKNKIEDEGSI
+364 
-376 SYIVFN
+376 
-382 SNQIKSAT
+382 
-390 DNNGN
+390 
-395 FSIESDNMYESRSLL
+395 
-410 DMSTEEVINLVEE
+410 
-423 PVIYR
+423 
-428 KSFKEWFGDWEND
+428 
-441 PKNSSKMVGRNG
+441 
-453 KPKVFY
+453 
-459 HGTNKKFDTF
+459 
-469 STDMIGSN
+469 
-477 TGELG
+477 
-482 WYGKGF
+482 
-488 YFTTDYLMARH
+488 
-499 YGSKVLEVYLN
+499 
-510 IRHPFYIDSNNLR
+510 
-523 RYKDELELT
+523 
-532 DLDLYMTDP
+532 
-541 ARIFKNNKKS
+541 
-551 VKLSELL
+551 
-558 IKDGYDGII
+558 
-567 YSEDGVSWSEVVV
+567 
-580 FNPNQIKATD
+580 
-590 NEGFDKESDNIY
+590 
-602 EKIKS
+602 
-607 ENKLKESKED
+607 
-617 KIYSK
+617 
-622 EFKEWFGDW
+622 EWFGDW

-639 KVVDKDGKPLAVYH
+639 KVVDENGKPLAVYH
-653 GSFSLFN
+653 GSFSLFD
-660 SFDPNKGHNVPAIW
+660 SFDMNKGHNVPAVW
-674 HADRLSIAS
+674 HSDRIGIAS
-683 HWSNTSDIH
+683 NWSNTLSIH
-692 RNSKKVS
+692 RCSKIKDEFEDLKKKVY
-699 EDFESLKSLVKELES
+699 DLES
-714 KDTPFEEVVK
+714 KNTPFEEVVE
-724 EISTFT
+724 EINNFT
-730 EENFDTKIESFS
+730 RSNLDIEIEPLSQYS
-742 HYTSL
+742 SYDN
-747 EACKKYNLDPEESEG
+747 CKKYKLDAEE
-762 IYYGYEIIHHNNE
+762 YENICYEYTILSHGRLVNPS
-775 MGITGNVRKDLHK
+775 NVRKDLHK
-788 YYERLL
+788 YYERILKYI
-794 EYVEDMIKDSTR
+794 ERSINDSTR
-806 NSIDSYHSGFLYKN
+806 NYSYNTGFLYKN
-820 YLNIRKPLIVDA
+820 YLNIRNPLIIDA
-832 KDEPYYKIKYKGEYY
+832 KDKPYYKIWYKGEYY

-862 GVIVKNVYETDY
+862 GVIVNNVYETAY
-874 ENKKGTDYI
+874 EDKKGTDYI
-883 VFNPNQIKS
+883 VFTPNQIKS

-1065 TDLSKAKEMRNELA
+1065 TDLNKAKEMRNELA

-1087 INKVADIPNFENTEE
+1087 IDKVSDIPNSENTEE

-1129 VWKKVADTEGDAHYI
+1129 VWKKVGDTEGDAHYI

-1164 LIESALKENSIN
+1164 LIESALKENNIN

-1246 PDSDSLEGV
+1246 PDSDSLEGI

>member
-8 EIDKFIEY
+8 EIDNFIEY

-38 HDKDKIEADGEELNL
+38 HDKDKIEANGEELNL

-180 YPKVEYTAELDSPK
+180 YPKIEYTAELDSPK

-203 SKEDIIYSKE
+203 SKENIIYSKE
-213 FKDWFGD
+213 FKD
-220 WENDPE
+220 
-226 HSSKVVDKDGK
+226 
-237 PLVVYHGSYNEFDTF
+237 
-252 KSKGMGIHFGTKQA
+252 
-266 SEDRLSNTA
+266 
-275 DIDGDRLDYESLLNK
+275 
-290 RKEYAKEKG
+290 
-299 IIYPCFLNIR
+299 
-309 NPFILKDFGN
+309 
-319 SNFISS
+319 
-325 DIYEYLIDYGFPK
+325 
-338 EEIDGLLY
+338 
-346 KDGVYLK
+346 
-353 EYLISKKFDGI
+353 
-364 FYKNKIEDEGSI
+364 
-376 SYIVFN
+376 
-382 SNQIKSAT
+382 
-390 DNNGN
+390 
-395 FSIESDNMYESRSLL
+395 
-410 DMSTEEVINLVEE
+410 
-423 PVIYR
+423 
-428 KSFKEWFGDWEND
+428 
-441 PKNSSKMVGRNG
+441 
-453 KPKVFY
+453 
-459 HGTNKKFDTF
+459 
-469 STDMIGSN
+469 
-477 TGELG
+477 
-482 WYGKGF
+482 
-488 YFTTDYLMARH
+488 
-499 YGSKVLEVYLN
+499 
-510 IRHPFYIDSNNLR
+510 
-523 RYKDELELT
+523 
-532 DLDLYMTDP
+532 
-541 ARIFKNNKKS
+541 
-551 VKLSELL
+551 
-558 IKDGYDGII
+558 
-567 YSEDGVSWSEVVV
+567 
-580 FNPNQIKATD
+580 
-590 NEGFDKESDNIY
+590 
-602 EKIKS
+602 
-607 ENKLKESKED
+607 
-617 KIYSK
+617 
-622 EFKEWFGDW
+622 WFGDW

-653 GSFSLFN
+653 GSFSLFD

-692 RNSKKVS
+692 RSPKVV
-699 EDFESLKSLVKELES
+699 EEFENLKSLVKELES

-724 EISTFT
+724 KISDFT
-730 EENFDTKIESFS
+730 EENFDTEIKSDS
-742 HYTSL
+742 SYTSI
-747 EACKKYNLDPEESEG
+747 EDCKEYNLDPERYEG
-762 IYYGYEIIHHNNE
+762 ISYGYNIIYNNGME
-775 MGITGNVRKDLHK
+775 TGGNVRKDLHK
-788 YYERLL
+788 YYETLMS
-794 EYVEDMIKDSTR
+794 YVESMVR
-806 NSIDSYHSGFLYKN
+806 NSSRDYINYYDGGFLYKN

-892 ATDNNGNFSKESDNM
+892 ATDNNGNFSIESDNM

-1027 ASNAPENTLKVINLG
+1027 ASNAPENTLKVVNLG

-1065 TDLSKAKEMRNELA
+1065 TDLNKAKEMRNELA

-1087 INKVADIPNFENTEE
+1087 INKVADIPNSENTEE

-1129 VWKKVADTEGDAHYI
+1129 VWKKVGDTEGDAHYI

-1164 LIESALKENSIN
+1164 LIKSALKENNIN

-1246 PDSDSLEGV
+1246 PDSDSLEGI

>member
-8 EIDKFIEY
+8 EIDNFIEY

-38 HDKDKIEADGEELNL
+38 HDKDKIEANGEELNL

-143 KTCTGEN
+143 KTCIGEN

-180 YPKVEYTAELDSPK
+180 YPKIEYTAELDSPK

-237 PLVVYHGSYNEFDTF
+237 PL
-252 KSKGMGIHFGTKQA
+252 
-266 SEDRLSNTA
+266 
-275 DIDGDRLDYESLLNK
+275 
-290 RKEYAKEKG
+290 
-299 IIYPCFLNIR
+299 
-309 NPFILKDFGN
+309 
-319 SNFISS
+319 
-325 DIYEYLIDYGFPK
+325 
-338 EEIDGLLY
+338 
-346 KDGVYLK
+346 
-353 EYLISKKFDGI
+353 
-364 FYKNKIEDEGSI
+364 
-376 SYIVFN
+376 
-382 SNQIKSAT
+382 
-390 DNNGN
+390 
-395 FSIESDNMYESRSLL
+395 
-410 DMSTEEVINLVEE
+410 
-423 PVIYR
+423 
-428 KSFKEWFGDWEND
+428 
-441 PKNSSKMVGRNG
+441 
-453 KPKVFY
+453 
-459 HGTNKKFDTF
+459 
-469 STDMIGSN
+469 
-477 TGELG
+477 
-482 WYGKGF
+482 
-488 YFTTDYLMARH
+488 
-499 YGSKVLEVYLN
+499 
-510 IRHPFYIDSNNLR
+510 
-523 RYKDELELT
+523 
-532 DLDLYMTDP
+532 
-541 ARIFKNNKKS
+541 
-551 VKLSELL
+551 
-558 IKDGYDGII
+558 
-567 YSEDGVSWSEVVV
+567 
-580 FNPNQIKATD
+580 
-590 NEGFDKESDNIY
+590 
-602 EKIKS
+602 
-607 ENKLKESKED
+607 
-617 KIYSK
+617 
-622 EFKEWFGDW
+622 
-631 ENDPEHSS
+631 
-639 KVVDKDGKPLAVYH
+639 AVYH
-653 GSFSLFN
+653 GSFSLFD

-692 RNSKKVS
+692 RSPKVV
-699 EDFESLKSLVKELES
+699 EEFENLKSLVKELES

-724 EISTFT
+724 KISDFT
-730 EENFDTKIESFS
+730 EENFDTEIKSDS
-742 HYTSL
+742 SYTSI
-747 EACKKYNLDPEESEG
+747 EDCKEYNLDPERYEG
-762 IYYGYEIIHHNNE
+762 ISYGYNIIYNNGME
-775 MGITGNVRKDLHK
+775 TGGNVRKDLHK
-788 YYERLL
+788 YYETLMS
-794 EYVEDMIKDSTR
+794 YVESMVR
-806 NSIDSYHSGFLYKN
+806 NSSRDYINYYDGGFLYKN

-832 KDEPYYKIKYKGEYY
+832 KDEPYHNIRYRGEYY
-847 NTESLAMYAKENGYD
+847 NTESLAMYAKERGYD

-883 VFNPNQIKS
+883 VFTPNQIKS

-953 NEEKVIDTKESSDVE
+953 NEEKVIDTKEPSDVE

-1027 ASNAPENTLKVINLG
+1027 ASNTPENTLKVINLG

-1065 TDLSKAKEMRNELA
+1065 TDLNKAKEMRNELA

-1087 INKVADIPNFENTEE
+1087 INKVADIPNSENTEE

-1107 EKGKTCVFTFG
+1107 EKDKTCVFTFG

-1129 VWKKVADTEGDAHYI
+1129 VWKKVGDTEGDAHYI

-1164 LIESALKENSIN
+1164 LIKSALKENNIN

-1288 EIIKSNIK
+1288 EIIKSNIKK

>member
-8 EIDKFIEY
+8 EIDNFIEY

-38 HDKDKIEADGEELNL
+38 HDKDKIEANGEELNL

-114 MPKRYLL
+114 IPKRYLL

-143 KTCTGEN
+143 KTCIGEN

-180 YPKVEYTAELDSPK
+180 YPKIEYTAELDSPK
-194 IDFGKKLKE
+194 IDFGKKL
-203 SKEDIIYSKE
+203 
-213 FKDWFGD
+213 
-220 WENDPE
+220 N
-226 HSSKVVDKDGK
+226 
-237 PLVVYHGSYNEFDTF
+237 
-252 KSKGMGIHFGTKQA
+252 
-266 SEDRLSNTA
+266 
-275 DIDGDRLDYESLLNK
+275 
-290 RKEYAKEKG
+290 
-299 IIYPCFLNIR
+299 
-309 NPFILKDFGN
+309 
-319 SNFISS
+319 
-325 DIYEYLIDYGFPK
+325 
-338 EEIDGLLY
+338 
-346 KDGVYLK
+346 
-353 EYLISKKFDGI
+353 
-364 FYKNKIEDEGSI
+364 
-376 SYIVFN
+376 
-382 SNQIKSAT
+382 
-390 DNNGN
+390 
-395 FSIESDNMYESRSLL
+395 
-410 DMSTEEVINLVEE
+410 
-423 PVIYR
+423 
-428 KSFKEWFGDWEND
+428 
-441 PKNSSKMVGRNG
+441 
-453 KPKVFY
+453 
-459 HGTNKKFDTF
+459 
-469 STDMIGSN
+469 
-477 TGELG
+477 
-482 WYGKGF
+482 
-488 YFTTDYLMARH
+488 
-499 YGSKVLEVYLN
+499 
-510 IRHPFYIDSNNLR
+510 
-523 RYKDELELT
+523 
-532 DLDLYMTDP
+532 
-541 ARIFKNNKKS
+541 
-551 VKLSELL
+551 
-558 IKDGYDGII
+558 
-567 YSEDGVSWSEVVV
+567 
-580 FNPNQIKATD
+580 
-590 NEGFDKESDNIY
+590 
-602 EKIKS
+602 
-607 ENKLKESKED
+607 ESKED

-622 EFKEWFGDW
+622 EFKDWFGDW

-653 GSFSLFN
+653 GSFSLFD

-762 IYYGYEIIHHNNE
+762 IYYGYNIIYNNGME
-775 MGITGNVRKDLHK
+775 SGGNVRKDLHK

-832 KDEPYYKIKYKGEYY
+832 KDKPYYKIWYKGEYY

-883 VFNPNQIKS
+883 VFNSNQIKS
-892 ATDNNGNFSKESDNM
+892 ATDNNGNFSIESDNM

-1042 AEKIEEAFVICSL
+1042 VEKIEEAFVICSL

-1087 INKVADIPNFENTEE
+1087 INKVADIPNSENTEE

-1129 VWKKVADTEGDAHYI
+1129 VWKKVANTEGDAHYI

-1164 LIESALKENSIN
+1164 LIESALKENNID

>member
-8 EIDKFIEY
+8 EIDNFIEY

-38 HDKDKIEADGEELNL
+38 HDKDKIEANGEELNL

-71 RAKLKRLVGKHVKSQ
+71 KAKLKKLVGKHIKSQ

-180 YPKVEYTAELDSPK
+180 YPKIEYTAELDSPK

-203 SKEDIIYSKE
+203 SKEGIIYSKE

-237 PLVVYHGSYNEFDTF
+237 PLAVYHGSYNEFDTF

-275 DIDGDRLDYESLLNK
+275 DIDGEGLNYENLLNK
-290 RKEYAKEKG
+290 RKEYAREKG

-395 FSIESDNMYESRSLL
+395 FSRESDNIYEKIKSENKLKESKEDIIYSKEFKDWFGDWENDPEHSSKVVDKDGKPLAVYHGSPNGKFDILKFSYEEGGIYFSDNKSVSESYFINYDDPSVNPKYSLPWDIEYENLVPSNEIYECYLNIRNPLVIDAKNKHWNEVPFNTGYSYPTPFGYTKVSEDSSTSQIAVYAKKNNYDGVIIKNIKDGADKKALSISSTTYIVFNSNQIKSATDNNGNFSKESDNMYESRSLL

-441 PKNSSKMVGRNG
+441 PKNSSKMIGRNG

-590 NEGFDKESDNIY
+590 NEGLDK
-602 EKIKS
+602 
-607 ENKLKESKED
+607 
-617 KIYSK
+617 
-622 EFKEWFGDW
+622 
-631 ENDPEHSS
+631 
-639 KVVDKDGKPLAVYH
+639 
-653 GSFSLFN
+653 
-660 SFDPNKGHNVPAIW
+660 
-674 HADRLSIAS
+674 
-683 HWSNTSDIH
+683 
-692 RNSKKVS
+692 
-699 EDFESLKSLVKELES
+699 
-714 KDTPFEEVVK
+714 
-724 EISTFT
+724 
-730 EENFDTKIESFS
+730 
-742 HYTSL
+742 
-747 EACKKYNLDPEESEG
+747 
-762 IYYGYEIIHHNNE
+762 
-775 MGITGNVRKDLHK
+775 
-788 YYERLL
+788 
-794 EYVEDMIKDSTR
+794 
-806 NSIDSYHSGFLYKN
+806 
-820 YLNIRKPLIVDA
+820 
-832 KDEPYYKIKYKGEYY
+832 
-847 NTESLAMYAKENGYD
+847 
-862 GVIVKNVYETDY
+862 
-874 ENKKGTDYI
+874 
-883 VFNPNQIKS
+883 
-892 ATDNNGNFSKESDNM
+892 
-907 YEKILHKNNKWVV
+907 
-920 TDHTGKKNL
+920 
-929 GTYDTKEEAEK
+929 
-940 RLKQVEYFKHINE
+940 EYFKHINE
-953 NEEKVIDTKESSDVE
+953 NEEKDIDTKESFDVE

-1027 ASNAPENTLKVINLG
+1027 ASNAPENTRKVINLG
-1042 AEKIEEAFVICSL
+1042 AEKIEEAFIVCSL
-1055 DGQKVEGTYT
+1055 NGEEVEGTYT
-1065 TDLSKAKEMRNELA
+1065 TDLNKAKRMRSELA
-1079 DTYKTFFK
+1079 DIYRTFFK
-1087 INKVADIPNFENTEE
+1087 IERVPDIPNFENTEE
-1102 FKEST
+1102 LKEST

-1129 VWKKVADTEGDAHYI
+1129 VWEKVADTEGDAHYI

-1176 AEVVE
+1176 AEIVE

-1288 EIIKSNIK
+1288 EIIKANIKK

>member
-8 EIDKFIEY
+8 EIDNFIEY

-38 HDKDKIEADGEELNL
+38 HDKDKIEANGEELNL

-180 YPKVEYTAELDSPK
+180 YPKIEYTAELDSPK
-194 IDFGKKLKE
+194 IDFGKKLNE
-203 SKEDIIYSKE
+203 SKEDKIYSKE

-220 WENDPE
+220 WENDPK
-226 HSSKVVDKDGK
+226 HSSKVVD
-237 PLVVYHGSYNEFDTF
+237 
-252 KSKGMGIHFGTKQA
+252 
-266 SEDRLSNTA
+266 
-275 DIDGDRLDYESLLNK
+275 
-290 RKEYAKEKG
+290 
-299 IIYPCFLNIR
+299 
-309 NPFILKDFGN
+309 
-319 SNFISS
+319 
-325 DIYEYLIDYGFPK
+325 
-338 EEIDGLLY
+338 
-346 KDGVYLK
+346 
-353 EYLISKKFDGI
+353 
-364 FYKNKIEDEGSI
+364 
-376 SYIVFN
+376 
-382 SNQIKSAT
+382 
-390 DNNGN
+390 
-395 FSIESDNMYESRSLL
+395 
-410 DMSTEEVINLVEE
+410 
-423 PVIYR
+423 
-428 KSFKEWFGDWEND
+428 EN
-441 PKNSSKMVGRNG
+441 
-453 KPKVFY
+453 
-459 HGTNKKFDTF
+459 
-469 STDMIGSN
+469 
-477 TGELG
+477 
-482 WYGKGF
+482 
-488 YFTTDYLMARH
+488 
-499 YGSKVLEVYLN
+499 
-510 IRHPFYIDSNNLR
+510 
-523 RYKDELELT
+523 
-532 DLDLYMTDP
+532 
-541 ARIFKNNKKS
+541 
-551 VKLSELL
+551 
-558 IKDGYDGII
+558 
-567 YSEDGVSWSEVVV
+567 
-580 FNPNQIKATD
+580 
-590 NEGFDKESDNIY
+590 
-602 EKIKS
+602 
-607 ENKLKESKED
+607 
-617 KIYSK
+617 
-622 EFKEWFGDW
+622 
-631 ENDPEHSS
+631 
-639 KVVDKDGKPLAVYH
+639 GKPLAVYH
-653 GSFSLFN
+653 GSFSLFD

-762 IYYGYEIIHHNNE
+762 IYYGYNIIYNNGME
-775 MGITGNVRKDLHK
+775 SGGNVRKDLHK

-832 KDEPYYKIKYKGEYY
+832 KDKPYYKIWYKGEYY

-883 VFNPNQIKS
+883 VFNSNQIKS
-892 ATDNNGNFSKESDNM
+892 ATDNNGNFSIESDNM

-1042 AEKIEEAFVICSL
+1042 VEKIEEAFVICSL

-1087 INKVADIPNFENTEE
+1087 INKVADIPNSENTEE

-1129 VWKKVADTEGDAHYI
+1129 VWKKVANTEGDAHYI

-1164 LIESALKENSIN
+1164 LIESALKENNID

-1222 DVPNKEGNSYHFDT
+1222 DVPNKEGDSYHFDT

-1268 FESFKNNLAFSDEST
+1268 FESFKDNLAFSDEST